1 MNTYKYIIN
10 PATGRRVLSNG
21 KIGQQIIRN
30 YINEYQQGG
39 ASLMRRAR
47 ATGASISRGA
57 RSAAKSTGAAATKA
71 KEAARLKK
79 DKAAWT
85 GMSTNRKCEL
95 CEQVTKK
102 DANTGKSQCDAYYE
116 AKKQEA
122 DAKAATQKAKLDTLT
137 QQMNTHKSMAEDL
150 RGKMQL
156 ELAQNQMLEARLVA
170 KEIALVTGK
179 PYEDPFG
186 LGQHPSGDKVKANPQ
201 TAGGKRRKSR
211 AKNPCG
217 FNAKSMRCSR
227 KAYPAKK
234 SWCYLKRKS
243 PKRKK
248 RFCAVRSNAPATR
261 PKRSPSAKQLAA
273 LAKGRAALAKK
284 RRN

>member
-1 MNTYKYIIN
+1 
-10 PATGRRVLSNG
+10 
-21 KIGQQIIRN
+21 
-30 YINEYQQGG
+30 
-39 ASLMRRAR
+39 MRRAK

-57 RSAAKSTGAAATKA
+57 RSAAKSTGAAASKA

-79 DKAAWT
+79 DKAAWA

-95 CEQVTKK
+95 CEIVTKK
-102 DANTGKSQCDAYYE
+102 DEKTGKSQCDAYYE

-170 KEIALVTGK
+170 KEIALLTGK

-186 LGQHPSGDKVKANPQ
+186 LGQHPTGSKVKANPQ
-201 TAGGKRRKSR
+201 SAGGRRKSR

-217 FNAKSMRCSR
+217 FNTKSMRCSR

-248 RFCAVRSNAPATR
+248 RFCAVRSNAPKSR
-261 PKRSPSAKQLAA
+261 PKRSPTAKQLAA
-273 LAKGRAALAKK
+273 LAKGRAALARK

>member
-10 PATGRRVLSNG
+10 PSTGRRVLSNG

-30 YINEYQQGG
+30 YLDQFQQGG

-57 RSAAKSTGAAATKA
+57 RSAAKATGKAASSA
-71 KEAARLKK
+71 KEAARDKK
-79 DKAAWT
+79 DKAAWA
-85 GMSTNRKCEL
+85 GMSTNKKCEL

-102 DANTGKSQCDAYYE
+102 DENTGKSQCDAYYE

-122 DAKAATQKAKLDTLT
+122 DAKAATEKAKLDTLV
-137 QQMNTHKSMAEDL
+137 QQMNTHKSMAQDL
-150 RGKMQL
+150 RNKMQL
-156 ELAQNQMLEARLVA
+156 ELAQNQMLEARIIA
-170 KEIALVTGK
+170 KEIAMLTGK

-186 LGQHPSGDKVKANPQ
+186 LGEHPSGNKVKSNPQ
-201 TAGGKRRKSR
+201 TGGRRKR
-211 AKNPCG
+211 GGRKVCG
-217 FNAKSMRCSR
+217 FNESSMRCSR
-227 KAYPAKK
+227 KAYPKNK

-243 PKRKK
+243 PKRKN
-248 RFCAVRSNAPATR
+248 RYCAIRSNAPASR

-273 LAKGRAALAKK
+273 LAKGRAALARK